1 MRADVLGRKSTQ
13 AVFVA
18 DRLPVRQRALV
29 LAHSGGAGA
38 EQDGGEQ
45 TGEAGENSSVR
56 CAHGADDFG
65 LAKRRTK
72 REIDAELR
80 RLKGG

>member
-1 MRADVLGRKSTQ
+1 MRSAGNPQ

-18 DRLPVRQRALV
+18 DRLPVSQRALV
-29 LAHSGGAGA
+29 LAHSGRTAA

-65 LAKRRTK
+65 LAKRRAK
-72 REIDAELR
+72 REIDA
-80 RLKGG
+80 

>member
-1 MRADVLGRKSTQ
+1 MLGRKSTQ

-18 DRLPVRQRALV
+18 DRLPVSQRALV
-29 LAHSGGAGA
+29 LAHSGRTA

-45 TGEAGENSSVR
+45 AGEAGENSSVR

-65 LAKRRTK
+65 LAGRRARAKLTRNYDGLK
-72 REIDAELR
+72 VV
-80 RLKGG
+80 RLD